1 MELSKCMSCR
11 KQAELNSLR
20 AAKKRFESGKE
31 ISQLKEKLEK
41 EQRKNVALNDQL
53 NKLKTENKELRNEL
67 DSYKRNYESERVQNE
82 TLVEKLYSL
91 KNTVSFHELNN
102 GEALRNAI
110 DKLVLDLMAEC
121 EDKDGQISKL
131 KAQINRDF
139 HTSSS
144 PSSQFPNRAPIQNSR
159 EKTGRKQ
166 GGQPGHKGHPRK
178 QLETTEPIVNLS
190 FPEEVMSDPEAYEF
204 VGTKIRKLAD
214 IKMNVSVT
222 EVRSAVFRNK
232 VTGKEVYRDFP
243 KGMENEINYGAG
255 LKAYCNLM
263 NNYLNV
269 PLRKCASFL
278 RDITHGTIE
287 IASSTIFKLGREF
300 SKRTKNERSKIFIN
314 LLNSPFMHSDVTTIR
329 ICGVLYFVY
338 VSSNGKDVLYQFRRK
353 KGDEGIKGTPVEEY
367 LFVLIH
373 DHDVTYFKYGGAHQ
387 KCEAHEARYVKDSM
401 ANEPDLQWNKLMDE
415 HLKWIIHNFKIGNL
429 ADDDSI
435 REAKVKYYE
444 ILDLAVK
451 EYSEMPESKLKYY
464 KNGFNTAKRLKEYGE
479 DLLYF
484 LTHPEIPYTNNEA
497 ERRGRRL
504 KTKMRVIGTFRSFQ
518 SAIDY
523 LKFMSYMETE
533 RDTID
538 NKYEKVVEVFS

>member
-1 MELSKCMSCR
+1 MELSNCMGCR

-31 ISQLKEKLEK
+31 VSLLKVDLEK
-41 EQRKNVALNDQL
+41 EKRKNAVLTDQV
-53 NKLKTENKELRNEL
+53 NKYKAENKELRADR
-67 DSYKRNYESERVQNE
+67 DSYRNSYEIENGLYR
-82 TLVEKLYSL
+82 TLVEKYTSL
-91 KNTVSFHELNN
+91 QNIVSDHSLTNDETLWS
-102 GEALRNAI
+102 AI
-110 DKLVLDLMAEC
+110 DKLVLDLVADN
-121 EDKDGQISKL
+121 EDKDGQIAKL

-144 PSSQFPNRAPIQNSR
+144 PSSQFPNRAPIQNGR

-166 GGQPGHKGHPRK
+166 GGQRGHKGHSRK
-178 QLETTEPIVNLS
+178 QLKTTEPIVNLA
-190 FPEEVMSDPEAYEF
+190 FPDDVMKNPEDYEY
-204 VGTKIRKLAD
+204 VGVKARKLVD
-214 IKMNVSVT
+214 IETKVHVT
-222 EVRSAVFRNK
+222 EVHSAVFRNK
-232 VTGKEVYRDFP
+232 LTGKEVYRDFP
-243 KGMENEINYGAG
+243 DGMENEINYGAG

-278 RDITHGTIE
+278 NDITHGTIE
-287 IASSTIFKLGREF
+287 IAPSTIFSLGRAF
-300 SKRTKNERSKIFIN
+300 SKRTKKERGKIFIN
-314 LLNSPFMHSDVTTIR
+314 LLNSPFMHSDATTIR

-373 DHDVTYFKYGGAHQ
+373 DHDVTYFKYGGKHQ

-401 ANEPDLQWNKLMDE
+401 ANEPDLEWNKLMDE

-429 ADDDSI
+429 ADDESI
-435 REAKVKYYE
+435 RKAKERYYE
-444 ILDLAVK
+444 ILELAMK
-451 EYSEMPESKLKYY
+451 EYSEMPETKIKYY
-464 KNGFNTAKRLKEYGE
+464 KHGYNTAKRLKEYGE
-479 DLLYF
+479 ELLYF
-484 LTHPEIPYTNNEA
+484 LTHPEIPYTNNEC

-504 KTKMRVIGTFRSFQ
+504 KSKMRVIGTFRSFQ

-533 RDTID
+533 RDTIG
-538 NKYEKVVEVFS
+538 NKYEKLVEVFS